1 MISIY
6 IIFFINNQKYMSI
19 FFNNYMIRR
28 YSKKEI
34 YEISKL
40 LEKSSLLSGYTNNYL
55 GGEEIQKFETEFA
68 KFHGCKY
75 GLSVNSGTSA
85 LFVAQKAAGIKKG
98 ASNPLTDK
106 AGKITKQQLREIA
119 EKKLPDLNTNDVDQA
134 AKIIAGTARQ
144 MGITVE

>member
-1 MISIY
+1 
-6 IIFFINNQKYMSI
+6 
-19 FFNNYMIRR
+19 MIRR

-75 GLSVNSGTSA
+75 GISVNLGSIFTKIINLIYLLDFSTIYKSVFIGIDPSP
-85 LFVAQKAAGIKKG
+85 VKSINCIKK
-98 ASNPLTDK
+98 NINVWNNIYDK
-106 AGKITKQQLREIA
+106 KWLKNLYSY
-119 EKKLPDLNTNDVDQA
+119 
-134 AKIIAGTARQ
+134 
-144 MGITVE
+144 